1 MSSKV
6 SSNVF
11 SFLLFWTYFCKQK
24 ESRLDS
30 LLHSKACIGDVA
42 RVQQVLDSGRVDPDC
57 KDQVGYCYRLI
68 ISDCVGTTSGW
79 NHSSHAGGR
88 EWEGGGL
95 SSP

>member
-11 SFLLFWTYFCKQK
+11 IQKFWTNNCLQK

-30 LLHSKACIGDVA
+30 LLHSKARSGDVA

-57 KDQVGYCYRLI
+57 KDQVSYCCLVMTDSI
-68 ISDCVGTTSGW
+68 GTISGW
-79 NHSSHAGGR
+79 NHCSHAGSR
-88 EWEGGGL
+88 EWEGRGCL
-95 SSP
+95 SST